1 MEKSMSPQVHDF
13 NKALTAASAVVGS
26 GAAVAFA
33 VQPANAAPP
42 DLTDISGTVTAL
54 GGIAAAAVTVVLGA
68 MGARIAIKLINRVT
82 VKG

>member
-1 MEKSMSPQVHDF
+1 MENTSQPLDVKKFLP
-13 NKALTAASAVVGS
+13 AASVAAGS
-26 GAAVAFA
+26 TAAVAFS

-42 DLTDISGTVTAL
+42 DLTDITGTITAL
-54 GGIAAAAVTVVLGA
+54 GGIATAAVAVVLGA